1 VDFHPRQNRHG
12 KKSTH
17 DAAQNFS
24 SLVFSCLAPIAEPA
38 IGVKDPLSPP
48 ALEEPRRRLILM
60 TGGMFMIFKSL
71 FAATAMAATLFAG
84 SAYAEYPERT
94 ITMVVPFS
102 AGGPTDT
109 VARLVAESM
118 SKDLG
123 QQVIVENVG
132 GAGGTLGAGRVATS
146 DPDGYTILL
155 HHIGMATSA
164 TLYRNLAYKP
174 LEAFDYVGLV
184 TEVPM
189 TIVAR
194 KDFEPADL
202 KGLLDYVKANSDK
215 VTVAN
220 AGIGAAS
227 HLCGMLFMSAIQ
239 TPLVTVPYKGTGP
252 AMTDLL
258 GGQVDL
264 MCDQTT
270 NTTKQIQEGAI
281 KAYAVT
287 SPERLPVLPDLPT
300 TTEGGLKDF
309 QVGIWHG
316 IYAPKGTPKEAID
329 KLNAALKK
337 ALTDENVV
345 TLFAELGTAP
355 SSDADA
361 TPEALKAKL
370 ESEIARWKPII
381 EAAGQY
387 AD

>member
-1 VDFHPRQNRHG
+1 M
-12 KKSTH
+12 K
-17 DAAQNFS
+17 
-24 SLVFSCLAPIAEPA
+24 
-38 IGVKDPLSPP
+38 
-48 ALEEPRRRLILM
+48 
-60 TGGMFMIFKSL
+60 IFKAMLGMTALAAVSL
-71 FAATAMAATLFAG
+71 ISV
-84 SAYAEYPERT
+84 SAHAQTYPERT

-123 QQVIVENVG
+123 QQIIVENVG
-132 GAGGTLGAGRVATS
+132 GAGGTLGAGRVAQA
-146 DPDGYTILL
+146 DPDGYTLLL

-164 TLYRNLAYKP
+164 TLYRKLAYDT
-174 LEAFDYVGLV
+174 LNAFEYVGLV

-194 KDFEPADL
+194 KDFEPTDL
-202 KGLLDYVKANSDK
+202 KGLIDHVKANKDT

-227 HLCGMLFMSAIQ
+227 HLCGMMFMSAIE

-258 GGQVDL
+258 GGQVDI

-270 NTTKQIQEGAI
+270 NTTKQILGGTI

-287 SPERLPVLPDLPT
+287 SPARIPVLPDVPT
-300 TTEGGLKDF
+300 AAEGGLADF

-316 IYAPKGTPKEAID
+316 VYAPKGTPAEAVERLS
-329 KLNAALKK
+329 KALQVALK
-337 ALTDENVV
+337 DPNVV
-345 TLFAELGTAP
+345 ARFAELGTVP
-355 SSDADA
+355 SSEADA
-361 TPEALKAKL
+361 TPAALKAKL
-370 ESEIARWKPII
+370 EGEIARWKPVI

>member
-1 VDFHPRQNRHG
+1 MKILKTVTG
-12 KKSTH
+12 L
-17 DAAQNFS
+17 AAAAA
-24 SLVFSCLAPIAEPA
+24 V
-38 IGVKDPLSPP
+38 
-48 ALEEPRRRLILM
+48 
-60 TGGMFMIFKSL
+60 SL
-71 FAATAMAATLFAG
+71 FAL
-84 SAYAEYPERT
+84 SASAQNYPERN

-123 QQVIVENVG
+123 QQIIVENVG
-132 GAGGTLGAGRVATS
+132 GAGGTLGAGRVAS
-146 DPDGYTILL
+146 ADPDGYTVLL

-164 TLYRNLAYKP
+164 TLYRKLAYDT
-174 LEAFDYVGLV
+174 LNAFEYVGLV

-189 TIVAR
+189 TILSR
-194 KDFEPADL
+194 KTLETTDL
-202 KGLLDYVKANSDK
+202 KSLIDYAKANKDK

-227 HLCGMLFMSAIQ
+227 HLCGMLFMSAIE

-258 GGQVDL
+258 GGQVDI

-270 NTTKQIQEGAI
+270 NTTKQIQGGTV

-287 SPERLPVLPDLPT
+287 TAKRLDVLPDVPTVVEAGLPKL
-300 TTEGGLKDF
+300 E
-309 QVGIWHG
+309 VGIWHG
-316 IYAPKGTPKEAID
+316 IYTPKGTSAEINE
-329 KLNAALKK
+329 KLSKSLQAALK
-337 ALTDENVV
+337 DENVV
-345 TLFAELGTAP
+345 ARFAELGTTP
-355 SSDADA
+355 SSESDA
-361 TPEALKAKL
+361 TPAALKAKL
-370 ESEIARWKPII
+370 ESEIARWKSVI

>member
-1 VDFHPRQNRHG
+1 MKILKTVTG
-12 KKSTH
+12 AV
-17 DAAQNFS
+17 AAAA
-24 SLVFSCLAPIAEPA
+24 V
-38 IGVKDPLSPP
+38 
-48 ALEEPRRRLILM
+48 
-60 TGGMFMIFKSL
+60 SL
-71 FAATAMAATLFAG
+71 FALSAAAQT
-84 SAYAEYPERT
+84 YPQRN
-94 ITMVVPFS
+94 ITMVVPFA

-123 QQVIVENVG
+123 QQIIVENVG
-132 GAGGTLGAGRVATS
+132 GAGGTLGAGRVAS
-146 DPDGYTILL
+146 ADPDGYTVLL

-164 TLYRNLAYKP
+164 TLYRKLAYNT

-189 TIVAR
+189 TILSR
-194 KDFEPADL
+194 KTLETTDL
-202 KGLLDYVKANSDK
+202 KGLIEYAKANKDT

-258 GGQVDL
+258 GGQVDI

-270 NTTKQIQEGAI
+270 NTTKQIQGGTV

-287 SPERLPVLPDLPT
+287 TPKRLDVLPNVPTSAEAGLPNF
-300 TTEGGLKDF
+300 E
-309 QVGIWHG
+309 VGVWHG
-316 IYAPKGTPKEAID
+316 IYTPKGTPSAINERLS
-329 KLNAALKK
+329 KSLQIALK
-337 ALTDENVV
+337 DPNVAAR
-345 TLFAELGTAP
+345 FAELGTTP
-355 SSDADA
+355 SPEADG
-361 TPEALKAKL
+361 TPAALKAKL
-370 ESEIARWKPII
+370 EAEIPRWKTVI

>member
-1 VDFHPRQNRHG
+1 M
-12 KKSTH
+12 KT
-17 DAAQNFS
+17 
-24 SLVFSCLAPIAEPA
+24 L
-38 IGVKDPLSPP
+38 
-48 ALEEPRRRLILM
+48 
-60 TGGMFMIFKSL
+60 KSL
-71 FAATAMAATLFAG
+71 FGVSAAVVATLLAT
-84 SAYAEYPERT
+84 SALGQTYPERT

-109 VARLVAESM
+109 VTRLVAEAM

-123 QQVIVENVG
+123 QQIVVENVG
-132 GAGGTLGAGRVATS
+132 GAGGTLGAGRVAS
-146 DPDGYTILL
+146 ADPDGYTLLL

-164 TLYRNLAYKP
+164 TLYRKLAYDT
-174 LEAFDYVGLV
+174 LNAFEYVGLV

-194 KDFEPADL
+194 KDLEPGDL
-202 KGLLDYVKANSDK
+202 KGLIDYMKTNKDT

-227 HLCGMLFMSAIQ
+227 HLCGMMLMSALQ
-239 TPLVTVPYKGTGP
+239 TQFTTVPYKGTGP

-258 GGQVDL
+258 GGQVDV

-270 NTTKQIQEGAI
+270 NTTKQIQGGTI

-287 SPERLPVLPDLPT
+287 SSVRLSNLPDIPT
-300 TTEGGLKDF
+300 AEEGGLPGF

-316 IYAPKGTPKEAID
+316 IYAPKGTPTEVTERLSKS
-329 KLNAALKK
+329 LQLALK
-337 ALTDENVV
+337 DPNVIAR
-345 TLFAELGTAP
+345 FAELGTAP

-361 TPEALKAKL
+361 TPAGLKAKL
-370 ESEIARWKPII
+370 ESEIARWKPVI

>member
-1 VDFHPRQNRHG
+1 MKILKAMLGV
-12 KKSTH
+12 T
-17 DAAQNFS
+17 AAAAV
-24 SLVFSCLAPIAEPA
+24 SLLAH
-38 IGVKDPLSPP
+38 S
-48 ALEEPRRRLILM
+48 ALAQ
-60 TGGMFMIFKSL
+60 T
-71 FAATAMAATLFAG
+71 
-84 SAYAEYPERT
+84 YPERT
-94 ITMVVPFS
+94 ITMVVPFA

-123 QQVIVENVG
+123 QQIVVENVG
-132 GAGGTLGAGRVATS
+132 GAGGTLGAGRVADA

-164 TLYRNLAYKP
+164 TLYRKLAYDT
-174 LEAFDYVGLV
+174 LNAFEYVGLV
-184 TEVPM
+184 TDVPM

-202 KGLLDYVKANSDK
+202 KGLIDYVKANKDK

-227 HLCGMLFMSAIQ
+227 HLCGMMFMSAIQ
-239 TPLVTVPYKGTGP
+239 TPLTTVPYKGTGP

-258 GGQVDL
+258 GGQVDI

-270 NTTKQIQEGAI
+270 NTTKQIKGGTI

-287 SPERLPVLPDLPT
+287 SPARLDV
-300 TTEGGLKDF
+300 LKDIPTAVEAGLPGF

-316 IYAPKGTPKEAID
+316 IYTPKSTPAEINERLSKA
-329 KLNAALKK
+329 LQVALK
-337 ALTDENVV
+337 DPNVGAR
-345 TLFAELGTAP
+345 FAELGTAP
-355 SSDADA
+355 SSEADA
-361 TPEALKAKL
+361 TPAALKAKL
-370 ESEIARWKPII
+370 ESEITRWKSVI
-381 EAAGQY
+381 EAAGEY

>member
-1 VDFHPRQNRHG
+1 M
-12 KKSTH
+12 KKLLASLAV
-17 DAAQNFS
+17 AASF
-24 SLVFSCLAPIAEPA
+24 
-38 IGVKDPLSPP
+38 
-48 ALEEPRRRLILM
+48 
-60 TGGMFMIFKSL
+60 
-71 FAATAMAATLFAG
+71 AMATNAAVAQT
-84 SAYAEYPERT
+84 YPDRT
-94 ITMVVPFS
+94 ITVVVPFA

-109 VARLVAESM
+109 VTRLVAEAM

-123 QQVIVENVG
+123 QQIVVENVG
-132 GAGGTLGAGRVATS
+132 GAGGTLGAGRVAS
-146 DPDGYTILL
+146 ADPDGYTLLL

-164 TLYRNLAYKP
+164 TLYRKLAYDT
-174 LEAFDYVGLV
+174 LGAFEYVGLV

-194 KDFEPADL
+194 KDLEPTDL
-202 KGLLDYVKANSDK
+202 KGLVEYAKANKDT

-258 GGQVDL
+258 GGQVDI

-270 NTTKQIQEGAI
+270 NTAKQITGGTI

-287 SPERLPVLPDLPT
+287 TPKRLEALPDLPT
-300 TTEGGLKDF
+300 TDEAGLPGM

-316 IYAPKGTPKEAID
+316 IYAPKGTPAEVTERLSKS
-329 KLNAALKK
+329 LQVALK
-337 ALTDENVV
+337 DSNVV
-345 TLFAELGTAP
+345 ARFAELGTAP
-355 SSDADA
+355 SSEADA
-361 TPEALKAKL
+361 TPAALKAKL

>member
-1 VDFHPRQNRHG
+1 MKTLN
-12 KKSTH
+12 
-17 DAAQNFS
+17 
-24 SLVFSCLAPIAEPA
+24 A
-38 IGVKDPLSPP
+38 IIG
-48 ALEEPRRRLILM
+48 
-60 TGGMFMIFKSL
+60 
-71 FAATAMAATLFAG
+71 ATALAAASLMSVAAG
-84 SAYAEYPERT
+84 AQTYPDRT
-94 ITMVVPFS
+94 ITMVVPFA

-109 VARLVAESM
+109 VARLVAEAM

-123 QQVIVENVG
+123 QQVIIENVG
-132 GAGGTLGAGRVATS
+132 GAGGTLGAGRVANAEA
-146 DPDGYTILL
+146 DGYTVLL

-164 TLYRNLAYKP
+164 TLYRKLPYDTLN
-174 LEAFDYVGLV
+174 AFEYVGLV

-194 KDFEPADL
+194 KDLEPTDL
-202 KGLLDYVKANSDK
+202 QGLIEYAKANKDT

-227 HLCGMLFMSAIQ
+227 HLCGMLFMSAIE

-258 GGQVDL
+258 GGQVDI

-270 NTTKQIQEGAI
+270 NTTKQIQGGTI

-287 SPERLPVLPDLPT
+287 SPERLDVLKDVPT
-300 TTEGGLKDF
+300 AAEGGLSDF

-316 IYAPKGTPKEAID
+316 IYAPKGTPAEAVTRLSD
-329 KLNAALKK
+329 SLKLALVDPNVAAR
-337 ALTDENVV
+337 
-345 TLFAELGTAP
+345 FAELGTEP
-355 SSDADA
+355 SPETDA

-370 ESEIARWKPII
+370 EGEIARWKPVI
-381 EAAGQY
+381 EAAGEY

>member
-1 VDFHPRQNRHG
+1 M
-12 KKSTH
+12 KT
-17 DAAQNFS
+17 
-24 SLVFSCLAPIAEPA
+24 
-38 IGVKDPLSPP
+38 
-48 ALEEPRRRLILM
+48 
-60 TGGMFMIFKSL
+60 L
-71 FAATAMAATLFAG
+71 FASLTAAATLALFPLA
-84 SAYAEYPERT
+84 ANAQAYPERT
-94 ITMVVPFS
+94 ITVVVPFA

-109 VARLVAESM
+109 VTRLVAESM

-132 GAGGTLGAGRVATS
+132 GAGGTLGAGRVAS
-146 DPDGYTILL
+146 ADPDGYTLLL

-164 TLYRNLAYKP
+164 TLYRKLAYDTP
-174 LEAFDYVGLV
+174 NAFEYVGLV

-194 KDFEPADL
+194 KDLEPTDL
-202 KGLLDYVKANSDK
+202 KGLVEYAKANKDQ

-227 HLCGMLFMSAIQ
+227 HLCGMLFMSSIG

-258 GGQVDL
+258 GGQVDI

-270 NTTKQIQEGAI
+270 NTTKQIQGGTI

-287 SPERLPVLPDLPT
+287 SPARLDVLKDIPT
-300 TTEGGLKDF
+300 TKEGGLEGME
-309 QVGIWHG
+309 VGIWHG
-316 IYAPKGTPKEAID
+316 LYAPKGTPAEVTERLSKS
-329 KLNAALKK
+329 LQAALK
-337 ALTDENVV
+337 DPNVIAR
-345 TLFAELGTAP
+345 FAELGTVP
-355 SSDADA
+355 SPEADA
-361 TPEALKAKL
+361 TPAALKAKL
-370 ESEIARWKPII
+370 EGEIGRWKPII